1 MDEPCLYRL
10 PSHAMRDRSSAD
22 FCGGDSSSPGAE
34 PELAAPPSGAS
45 PANLDS
51 LIEKARAQYPGQV
64 PLFLGWYS
72 DEPIVYVNLGPT
84 PDTAPA
90 GMRTAL
96 FDAYTGAPVAAPQF
110 NEGMLYF
117 IGRMHTDMVAGL
129 PVNDF
134 LGGKGGRFTNALI
147 S

>member
-1 MDEPCLYRL
+1 MLCVTGRPLIFAEEFHHL
-10 PSHAMRDRSSAD
+10 
-22 FCGGDSSSPGAE
+22 PGAE

-110 NEGMLYF
+110 NEGLL
-117 IGRMHTDMVAGL
+117 RSEERRV
-129 PVNDF
+129 
-134 LGGKGGRFTNALI
+134 GKECVSTCRSRG
-147 S
+147 SPDH

>member
-1 MDEPCLYRL
+1 MLCVTGL
-10 PSHAMRDRSSAD
+10 PLIFAEEIHHL
-22 FCGGDSSSPGAE
+22 PGAE

-51 LIEKARAQYPGQV
+51 LIEKARAQSPGQV

-90 GMRTAL
+90 GMRTPL
-96 FDAYTGAPVAAPQF
+96 FDAYKGAPVAAPQLPR
-110 NEGMLYF
+110 GLLYF
-117 IGRMHTDMVAGL
+117 NDRLHTNMMVGL
-129 PVNDF
+129 PGTTF
-134 LGGKGGRFTNALI
+134 
-147 S
+147 

>member
-1 MDEPCLYRL
+1 MLCVTGL
-10 PSHAMRDRSSAD
+10 PLIFAEEIHHLS
-22 FCGGDSSSPGAE
+22 GAE

-90 GMRTAL
+90 GMRTRS
-96 FDAYTGAPVAAPQF
+96 
-110 NEGMLYF
+110 EE
-117 IGRMHTDMVAGL
+117 HTSELQSLMRTSYAVFRL
-129 PVNDF
+129 
-134 LGGKGGRFTNALI
+134 KKKTT
-147 S
+147 

>member
-1 MDEPCLYRL
+1 MFAEEIHHL
-10 PSHAMRDRSSAD
+10 
-22 FCGGDSSSPGAE
+22 PGAE

-72 DEPIVYVNLGPT
+72 DEPIVYVHLGPT

-90 GMRTAL
+90 GMRPAL
-96 FDAYTGAPVAAPQF
+96 FDASTGAPFAAPQF
-110 NEGMLYF
+110 HEGLLSF
-117 IGRMHTDMVAGL
+117 IGRLHTDMLAGL
-129 PVNDF
+129 PGKLF
-134 LGGKGGRFTNALI
+134 LGVMGVLFTIAI
-147 S
+147 FSGVVQIGSAPV

>member
-1 MDEPCLYRL
+1 MLCVTGL
-10 PSHAMRDRSSAD
+10 PLIFEEEIHHL
-22 FCGGDSSSPGAE
+22 PGAE

-72 DEPIVYVNLGPT
+72 AEPIVYVNLGPT

-96 FDAYTGAPVAAPQF
+96 FDAYTGAQVSS
-110 NEGMLYF
+110 EERG
-117 IGRMHTDMVAGL
+117 V
-129 PVNDF
+129 
-134 LGGKGGRFTNALI
+134 GKEWG
-147 S
+147 